1 MTEEVQK
8 VFNNILK
15 IQENIDDIK
24 NKYEDDSEFKDKINT
39 VCYDTIFKGKYSIEE
54 YFKDQIDTD
63 RNIRLGIVGR
73 VKAGKSSL
81 LNSLLFEGKDIL
93 PEAPTPMTAALTQIE
108 YSNDKNYIEIEFIT
122 EDDIKLLEEQDKQY
136 KKIFEKVKNDLSV
149 NLEIDEASLNKK
161 TEDKIKSD
169 ESNVILIASSKIYN
183 NIINIKNTDNERYRE
198 IIQNNIKQI
207 PFSNIDEIQNELK
220 DYVASDGKYV
230 DFVKSLK
237 LYINMDILKE
247 VSILDTP
254 GFNDPLVTRNNK
266 ANQLLS
272 KCDAILI
279 LTPSTHNFSYSDI
292 EAMNRITKK
301 EGIQEIYIVVSK
313 FDDAL
318 VANSIAENSKGDLDD
333 AIKNVLNDL
342 YDNIENNLESINK
355 NGVFD
360 RILNN
365 IENRVTYSSGICAS
379 MAETFEYKNEWS
391 SEKNT
396 VFKNLS
402 EKYTDYFSGEN
413 TSKNNLE
420 KLGNIKKI
428 NKILKLVEQKKED
441 ILKDNLRKLKNKY
454 NADASSIIEAIK
466 KYIDERKKNIF
477 NEDIENK
484 KLELK
489 KLLDHS
495 EKIKEKMNANYI
507 EEIEKY
513 IINKSEKIYDKL
525 ENLDKKLDD
534 IIYENI
540 KDIKVFIGY
549 KHNANKIKIENELY
563 NYSKQFSEAKIYYIN
578 IVELATLI
586 SNFIIELLKKE
597 VPADTEIQDFSIKS
611 IIFDK
616 FGEYDNTFQ
625 LNEEEKDKLFKE
637 YDKKMKLDGKD
648 AEIFISRLNT
658 ILMDYKKQASSKI
671 KEKIGNLKKDLK
683 NIRFPDLI
691 LNKYIDKLNNEM
703 KELGQKEEALKK
715 WNNIL
720 KEIMNII

>member
-136 KKIFEKVKNDLSV
+136 KKLFEKVKNDLSV

-247 VSILDTP
+247 ISILDTP

-420 KLGNIKKI
+420 KLGNIKQI

-441 ILKDNLRKLKNKY
+441 ILKDNLIKLKNKY

-489 KLLDHS
+489 KLLEHS

-513 IINKSEKIYDKL
+513 IINKSEEIYHKL

-540 KDIKVFIGY
+540 KDIKVFIRY

>member
-379 MAETFEYKNEWS
+379 MVETFEYKNEWS